1 MHDFL
6 VYIFRKSGKLFRK
19 KEKGMKYEVVD
30 IKIAHSVQA
39 TLTIYAHEDYPEV
52 YGERNRPMIV
62 ICPGGG
68 YEHVS
73 PREGEAI
80 ALQFMT
86 TGAHAAVLRYDVS
99 GQGAEFPQHLLELAA
114 SVAYVR
120 KHAAEYCIDPD
131 KILVAGF
138 SAGGHLAAS
147 LGCFWKEKWLEELM
161 QAETGATMK
170 DYQPN
175 GEILAYPV
183 ITSGEFAHRGSF
195 VKIMGS
201 EAEQGY
207 APLGLSATELE
218 EKLSLEK
225 QVTSDFPQTFMWHT
239 FEDGAVPLENSLF
252 FAEALRKAG
261 VNFEYHVFPHGGHG
275 YALAT
280 KETAMKEGKEIN
292 DQCAQWIDLFKSW
305 MKYNVYDI

>member
-1 MHDFL
+1 
-6 VYIFRKSGKLFRK
+6 
-19 KEKGMKYEVVD
+19 MKYEVID
-30 IKIAHSVQA
+30 MKIAHSVQA

-52 YGERNRPMIV
+52 YGERKRPMIV

-99 GQGAEFPQHLLELAA
+99 GQGAEFPQHLLELSA

-131 KILVAGF
+131 KILLAGF

-207 APLGLSATELE
+207 APLGLSAIELE
-218 EKLSLEK
+218 EKLSLEN

-292 DQCAQWIDLFKSW
+292 AQCAQWIDLFKSW

>member
-1 MHDFL
+1 
-6 VYIFRKSGKLFRK
+6 
-19 KEKGMKYEVVD
+19 MKYEVID
-30 IKIAHSVQA
+30 MKIAHSVQA

-52 YGERNRPMIV
+52 YGERKRPMIV

-225 QVTSDFPQTFMWHT
+225 QVTSDFPPTFMWHT

>member
-1 MHDFL
+1 
-6 VYIFRKSGKLFRK
+6 
-19 KEKGMKYEVVD
+19 MKYEVID
-30 IKIAHSVQA
+30 MKIAHSVQA
-39 TLTIYAHEDYPEV
+39 TLTIYAHENYPEV
-52 YGERNRPMIV
+52 YGERKRPMIV

-207 APLGLSATELE
+207 AGLSATELE
-218 EKLSLEK
+218 EKLSLEN

-292 DQCAQWIDLFKSW
+292 AQCAQWIDLFKSW

>member
-1 MHDFL
+1 
-6 VYIFRKSGKLFRK
+6 
-19 KEKGMKYEVVD
+19 MKYEVVD

-52 YGERNRPMIV
+52 YGERKRPMIV

-147 LGCFWKEKWLEELM
+147 LGCFWKEAWLEELM
-161 QAETGATMK
+161 KQEVGATMK

-207 APLGLSATELE
+207 AGLSATELE
-218 EKLSLEK
+218 EKLSLEN

-252 FAEALRKAG
+252 FAEALRKSG

>member
-1 MHDFL
+1 
-6 VYIFRKSGKLFRK
+6 
-19 KEKGMKYEVVD
+19 MKYEVID
-30 IKIAHSVQA
+30 MKIAHSVQA
-39 TLTIYAHEDYPEV
+39 TLTIYAHENYPQV

-147 LGCFWKEKWLEELM
+147 LGCFWKEAWLEELM
-161 QAETGATMK
+161 KQEVGATMK

-207 APLGLSATELE
+207 AGLSATELE

-292 DQCAQWIDLFKSW
+292 TQCAQWIDLFKSW

>member
-1 MHDFL
+1 MIISI
-6 VYIFRKSGKLFRK
+6 YIK
-19 KEKGMKYEVVD
+19 KEEDKGMKYEVID
-30 IKIAHSVQA
+30 MKIAHSVQA

-52 YGERNRPMIV
+52 YGERKRPMIV

-161 QAETGATMK
+161 QAEIGATMK

-218 EKLSLEK
+218 EKLSLEN

-292 DQCAQWIDLFKSW
+292 AQCAQWIDLFKSW

>member
-1 MHDFL
+1 
-6 VYIFRKSGKLFRK
+6 
-19 KEKGMKYEVVD
+19 MKYEVID

-225 QVTSDFPQTFMWHT
+225 QVTSDFPPTFMWHT

>member
-1 MHDFL
+1 
-6 VYIFRKSGKLFRK
+6 
-19 KEKGMKYEVVD
+19 MKYEVID

-52 YGERNRPMIV
+52 YGERKRPMIV

-68 YEHVS
+68 YKHVS

-161 QAETGATMK
+161 QAEIGATMK

-207 APLGLSATELE
+207 APLGLTAKELE
-218 EKLSLEK
+218 EKLSLEN

-292 DQCAQWIDLFKSW
+292 AQCARWIDLFKNW

>member
-1 MHDFL
+1 
-6 VYIFRKSGKLFRK
+6 
-19 KEKGMKYEVVD
+19 MKYEVID
-30 IKIAHSVQA
+30 MKIAHSVQA

-99 GQGAEFPQHLLELAA
+99 GQGAEFPQHLLELSA

-131 KILVAGF
+131 KILLAGF

-207 APLGLSATELE
+207 APLGLSALELE
-218 EKLSLEK
+218 EKLSLEN

-292 DQCAQWIDLFKSW
+292 AQCAQWIDLFKSW

>member
-1 MHDFL
+1 
-6 VYIFRKSGKLFRK
+6 
-19 KEKGMKYEVVD
+19 MKYEVID
-30 IKIAHSVQA
+30 MKIAHSVQA

-131 KILVAGF
+131 KILLAGF

-225 QVTSDFPQTFMWHT
+225 QVTSYFPQTFMWHT

-292 DQCAQWIDLFKSW
+292 AQCAQWIDLFKSW

>member
-1 MHDFL
+1 
-6 VYIFRKSGKLFRK
+6 
-19 KEKGMKYEVVD
+19 MKYEVID
-30 IKIAHSVQA
+30 MKIAHSVQA

-99 GQGAEFPQHLLELAA
+99 GQGAEFPQHLLELSA

-131 KILVAGF
+131 KILLAGF

-207 APLGLSATELE
+207 APLGLSAIELE
-218 EKLSLEK
+218 EKLSLEN

-280 KETAMKEGKEIN
+280 KETAMKEGKEN
-292 DQCAQWIDLFKSW
+292 NAQCAQWIDLFKSW

>member
-1 MHDFL
+1 
-6 VYIFRKSGKLFRK
+6 
-19 KEKGMKYEVVD
+19 MKYEVID
-30 IKIAHSVQA
+30 MKIAHSVQA

-161 QAETGATMK
+161 QAEIGATMK

-207 APLGLSATELE
+207 APLGLSAIELE
-218 EKLSLEK
+218 EKLSLEN

-292 DQCAQWIDLFKSW
+292 AQCAQWIDLFKSW

>member
-1 MHDFL
+1 
-6 VYIFRKSGKLFRK
+6 
-19 KEKGMKYEVVD
+19 MKYEVID
-30 IKIAHSVQA
+30 MKIAHSVQA

-52 YGERNRPMIV
+52 YGERKRPMIV

-147 LGCFWKEKWLEELM
+147 LGCFWKEAWLEELM
-161 QAETGATMK
+161 KQEVGATMK

-207 APLGLSATELE
+207 AGLSATELE
-218 EKLSLEK
+218 EKLSLEN

-252 FAEALRKAG
+252 FAEALRKSG

>member
-1 MHDFL
+1 
-6 VYIFRKSGKLFRK
+6 
-19 KEKGMKYEVVD
+19 MKYEVID
-30 IKIAHSVQA
+30 MKIAHSVQA

-99 GQGAEFPQHLLELAA
+99 GQGAEFPQHLLELSA

-131 KILVAGF
+131 KILLAGF

-207 APLGLSATELE
+207 AGLSATELE
-218 EKLSLEK
+218 EKLSLEN

>member
-1 MHDFL
+1 
-6 VYIFRKSGKLFRK
+6 
-19 KEKGMKYEVVD
+19 MKYEVID

-52 YGERNRPMIV
+52 YGERKRPMIV

-147 LGCFWKEKWLEELM
+147 LGCFWMEKWLDELM
-161 QAETGATMK
+161 QAEIGATMK

-207 APLGLSATELE
+207 APLGLSAIELE
-218 EKLSLEK
+218 EKLSLEN

-292 DQCAQWIDLFKSW
+292 AQCAQWIDLFKSW

>member
-1 MHDFL
+1 
-6 VYIFRKSGKLFRK
+6 
-19 KEKGMKYEVVD
+19 MKYEVID
-30 IKIAHSVQA
+30 MKIAHSVQA

-147 LGCFWKEKWLEELM
+147 LECFWKEKWLEELM
-161 QAETGATMK
+161 QAEIGATMK

-207 APLGLSATELE
+207 AGLSATELE
-218 EKLSLEK
+218 EKLSLEN

-292 DQCAQWIDLFKSW
+292 AQCAQWIDLFKSW

>member
-1 MHDFL
+1 
-6 VYIFRKSGKLFRK
+6 
-19 KEKGMKYEVVD
+19 MKYEVIDV
-30 IKIAHSVQA
+30 KIAHSVQA

-52 YGERNRPMIV
+52 YGERKRPMIV

-73 PREGEAI
+73 PREGEPI

-147 LGCFWKEKWLEELM
+147 LGCFWKEKWLEEMM
-161 QAETGATMK
+161 QAEAGATMK
-170 DYQPN
+170 DYHPN

-207 APLGLSATELE
+207 APLGLTAKELE
-218 EKLSLEK
+218 EKLSLEN

-292 DQCAQWIDLFKSW
+292 AQCAQWIDLFKNW

>member
-1 MHDFL
+1 
-6 VYIFRKSGKLFRK
+6 
-19 KEKGMKYEVVD
+19 MKYEVID
-30 IKIAHSVQA
+30 MKIAHSVQA
-39 TLTIYAHEDYPEV
+39 TLTIYAHEDYPQV

-73 PREGEAI
+73 TREGEAI

-292 DQCAQWIDLFKSW
+292 AQCAQWIDLFKSW

>member
-1 MHDFL
+1 
-6 VYIFRKSGKLFRK
+6 
-19 KEKGMKYEVVD
+19 MKYEVID
-30 IKIAHSVQA
+30 IRIAHSVQA
-39 TLTIYAHEDYPEV
+39 TLTIYAHEDYTEV
-52 YGERNRPMIV
+52 YGERKRPMIV

-73 PREGEAI
+73 PREGEPI

-120 KHAAEYCIDPD
+120 KHAAEYCINPD

-207 APLGLSATELE
+207 APLGLTAKELE
-218 EKLSLEK
+218 EKLSLEN

-252 FAEALRKAG
+252 FAEALRKAD

-292 DQCAQWIDLFKSW
+292 AQCAQWIDLFKSW

>member
-1 MHDFL
+1 
-6 VYIFRKSGKLFRK
+6 
-19 KEKGMKYEVVD
+19 MKYEVVD

-86 TGAHAAVLRYDVS
+86 TGAHAAVLHYDVA
-99 GQGAEFPQHLLELAA
+99 GQGTEFPQHLLELAV

-120 KHAAEYCIDPD
+120 KHASEYHIDAD

-147 LGCFWKEKWLEELM
+147 LGCFWKEAWLEELM
-161 QAETGATMK
+161 KQEVGATMK

-207 APLGLSATELE
+207 APLGLSAIELE
-218 EKLSLEK
+218 EKLSLEN

-292 DQCAQWIDLFKSW
+292 AQCAQWIDLFKSW

>member
-1 MHDFL
+1 
-6 VYIFRKSGKLFRK
+6 
-19 KEKGMKYEVVD
+19 
-30 IKIAHSVQA
+30 
-39 TLTIYAHEDYPEV
+39 
-52 YGERNRPMIV
+52 
-62 ICPGGG
+62 
-68 YEHVS
+68 
-73 PREGEAI
+73 
-80 ALQFMT
+80 MT

-183 ITSGEFAHRGSF
+183 ITSGKFAHRGSF

-207 APLGLSATELE
+207 AGLSATELE
-218 EKLSLEK
+218 EKLSLEN

-292 DQCAQWIDLFKSW
+292 AQCAQWIDLFKSW

>member
-1 MHDFL
+1 MFF
-6 VYIFRKSGKLFRK
+6 VIIWIYIK
-19 KEKGMKYEVVD
+19 KEEDKGMKYEVID
-30 IKIAHSVQA
+30 MKIAHSVQA

-52 YGERNRPMIV
+52 YGERKRPMIV

-99 GQGAEFPQHLLELAA
+99 GQGAGFPQHLLELAA

-161 QAETGATMK
+161 QAEIGATMK

-207 APLGLSATELE
+207 APLGLTAKELE
-218 EKLSLEK
+218 EKLSLEN

-292 DQCAQWIDLFKSW
+292 AQCAQWIDLFKSW